1 MFGLVFY
8 MDEDEVP
15 VINPFVRIS
24 YGALHR
30 SAWALVIGWLIF
42 ACTHGYGGAINWFSH
57 IIWWLTKITL
67 YDLIGFVQ
75 RFLSWKFFM
84 PLSRLSYAA
93 YLIHPIYIKVFF
105 SIQRKPMYV
114 SFPNLL
120 TTFWGMLVPIFFLAA
135 IISVVVE
142 MPFLNLDKLLT
153 SSDNSNVRKSIGR
166 LYINI
171 IKILIFQVANVTTY
185 TVILF
190 TLGPNNTNN
199 SCVPTKKNKQHWINS
214 SQ

>member
-1 MFGLVFY
+1 M
-8 MDEDEVP
+8 
-15 VINPFVRIS
+15 
-24 YGALHR
+24 
-30 SAWALVIGWLIF
+30 
-42 ACTHGYGGAINWFSH
+42 
-57 IIWWLTKITL
+57 
-67 YDLIGFVQ
+67 Q

-153 SSDNSNVRKSIGR
+153 SSDNSNVRKSTGK
-166 LYINI
+166 LYIIEN
-171 IKILIFQVANVTTY
+171 LIFQVANVTTCA
-185 TVILF
+185 VILF

-199 SCVPTKKNKQHWINS
+199 NCVPTKKNKQH
-214 SQ
+214 